1 MADLYIDGE
10 ALAATKSNLSDIEDL
25 LKGPC
30 NKMSDLPVEAA
41 GHEELKG
48 RLNEF
53 GDQWDY
59 GIGKLGDFSGAC
71 VDALTTI
78 GDTFSGLDDELAK
91 CFDQG
96 QQ

>member
-10 ALAATKSNLSDIEDL
+10 ALSATKSNMSDIEDL

-30 NKMSDLPVEAA
+30 NKMSGLPTEAA
-41 GHEELKG
+41 GHEELKSK
-48 RLNEF
+48 LNEF

-78 GDTFSGLDDELAK
+78 GDTFSGLDEELAK
-91 CFDQG
+91 CFDQ
-96 QQ
+96 